1 MVVRALIIAKSWREM
16 DLSARLRG
24 QNAENHFLGGHYE
37 MEAETEKEFS
47 LLGNKAHAG
56 GK

>member
-1 MVVRALIIAKSWREM
+1 M

-47 LLGNKAHAG
+47 LLGNKAHAR